1 MNPEIL
7 LHAVNSHPASDDIE
21 RDSQRRIIAFL
32 QSEPAPFS
40 RSTQHGHITGS
51 AAAVDATHQ
60 HVLLIWH
67 EKLQRWL
74 QPGGHC
80 EPDQDADVPATAL
93 RELCEETG
101 LAPDQVQ
108 LHPQIFDVDVHLIP
122 ARKQEPDHWHY
133 DVRFL
138 FVLNESAGAALPTSQ
153 IAQLNWVPVAELI
166 RHPDPSLSRL
176 AMKVVESQ
184 PH

>member
-1 MNPEIL
+1 MNPQIL
-7 LHAVNSHPASDDIE
+7 LHAIKSHLASDDIE
-21 RDSQRRIIAFL
+21 RDHLSRIDTFL

-40 RSTQHGHITGS
+40 RATQHGHITGS
-51 AAAVDATHQ
+51 AVAVDAAHQ
-60 HVLLIWH
+60 HMLLIWH

-80 EPDQDADVPATAL
+80 EPDQDIDVLSTAL

-101 LAPDQVQ
+101 LTLNQVQ
-108 LHPQIFDVDVHLIP
+108 SPTQIFDVDVHIIP
-122 ARKQEPDHWHY
+122 ARKQEPEHWHY

-138 FVLNESAGAALPTSQ
+138 FVVNPPVTFSNTLTKWMPVDK
-153 IAQLNWVPVAELI
+153 IAQHA
-166 RHPDPSLSRL
+166 DSSLARL
-176 AMKVVESQ
+176 AMKVVQSQ